1 MRGHIII
8 TKQYI
13 LGIQVSKIEELAE
26 LFLLLLEVTDLMKLI
41 MRIDD
46 KVIQNF
52 GYIYQKIN
60 KLNYSVTCESIRILV

>member
-41 MRIDD
+41 MRTDD

>member
-8 TKQYI
+8 TKHYI

-41 MRIDD
+41 MRTDD